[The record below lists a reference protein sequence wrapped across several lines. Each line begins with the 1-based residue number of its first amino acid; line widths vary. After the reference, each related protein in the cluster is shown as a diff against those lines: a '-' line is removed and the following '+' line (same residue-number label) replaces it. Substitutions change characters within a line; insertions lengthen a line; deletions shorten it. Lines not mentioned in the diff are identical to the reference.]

1 MHALGQRPHRAEGAS
16 GEGRCDRS
24 VFCGVRP
31 LAMTTGC
38 SCRSSFFK
46 KRTTCFCRWIV
57 LPQDCEA
64 AAGEADAAKGRS
76 AHRMRQES
84 DQHLLLLLRFV
95 FSAVACRRRRGEQAC
110 GERDS
115 ARDGLRLGNRAAQ
128 ASGVKSILIKNGF
141 SIVDSGRIAI
151 DQNSSYILMND
162 SFRLVTLVTA
172 RVRGTTGST
181 CR

>member
-1 MHALGQRPHRAEGAS
+1 
-16 GEGRCDRS
+16 
-24 VFCGVRP
+24 
-31 LAMTTGC
+31 
-38 SCRSSFFK
+38 
-46 KRTTCFCRWIV
+46 V

-84 DQHLLLLLRFV
+84 DQHLLLLLLRFV

-128 ASGVKSILIKNGF
+128 APSVNLLS
-141 SIVDSGRIAI
+141 
-151 DQNSSYILMND
+151 
-162 SFRLVTLVTA
+162 
-172 RVRGTTGST
+172 
-181 CR
+181 